1 MLLRNHSDKLAE
13 ELAHLIWKGSTS
25 LYSSIF
31 TWPTEV
37 VAQLQLTAFQI
48 VAVVLVI
55 LAAKPMKM
63 FVWSPQKGCAGS
75 GRQLLESNSHLPHAD
90 MPANTDTVLGIS
102 WSPWYWPVSWRADIR
117 HGLQQAFKQT
127 VPHTNGATQQ
137 VEQKIFLLIKT
148 QLSPP
153 DKLEGTSLWV
163 TEESLHLYSCTVTE
177 LVVIGWGGSRGLQPW
192 MVNYYRQRNG
202 FMVT

>member
-1 MLLRNHSDKLAE
+1 MHFFFWDASLSSQVRCTHGAAEKSQWQACRGIGSSDLKREYKSILQHLHLA
-13 ELAHLIWKGSTS
+13 
-25 LYSSIF
+25 
-31 TWPTEV
+31 TEV

-63 FVWSPQKGCAGS
+63 FLWSPQKGCAGS
-75 GRQLLESNSHLPHAD
+75 GRQLLESNSHLPHA
-90 MPANTDTVLGIS
+90 DTVLGIS

-127 VPHTNGATQQ
+127 APHTNGATQQ
-137 VEQKIFLLIKT
+137 VEQEIFLLTKT

-153 DKLEGTSLWV
+153 GHLS
-163 TEESLHLYSCTVTE
+163 ESLKNHCTSTHA
-177 LVVIGWGGSRGLQPW
+177 LSQSW
-192 MVNYYRQRNG
+192 Y
-202 FMVT
+202 